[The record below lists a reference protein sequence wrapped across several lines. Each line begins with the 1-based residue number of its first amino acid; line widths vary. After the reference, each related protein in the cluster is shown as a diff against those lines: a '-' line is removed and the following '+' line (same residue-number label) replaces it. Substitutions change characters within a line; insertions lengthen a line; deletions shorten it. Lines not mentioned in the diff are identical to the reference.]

1 MKQLRT
7 CHGVCEQVMYK
18 AKFLMKSWDESE
30 PYMMNT
36 SINVIQ
42 MPLFKSAAKT
52 HEFAREVTACSSA
65 FLPACLNYSL
75 HLSYSHPSHAHHILF
90 GTIDG

>member
-7 CHGVCEQVMYK
+7 CHGVCEQVIYK

-42 MPLFKSAAKT
+42 IPLFKSAAKT
-52 HEFAREVTACSSA
+52 HEFAREVTACSST
-65 FLPACLNYSL
+65 FLLNYSL
-75 HLSYSHPSHAHHILF
+75 PLSYSHPSHAHHILF

>member
-1 MKQLRT
+1 
-7 CHGVCEQVMYK
+7 
-18 AKFLMKSWDESE
+18 MKSWDESE

-42 MPLFKSAAKT
+42 MLLFKSAAKT
-52 HEFAREVTACSSA
+52 HEFAREVTACSST

-75 HLSYSHPSHAHHILF
+75 HLSYSYPSHAHHILF
-90 GTIDG
+90 GTING